1 MDLHAYHR
9 ALNLGFSES
18 EASRIGDD
26 AWENNRQ
33 QPTCELEP
41 EPDYYD
47 VLVAE
52 NTQLRAAISLLEAK
66 LEIEQMRLV
75 ACSVV
80 SLANTPES
88 AAQAR
93 NMHPDYR
100 SFACDDVAR
109 MVDRE
114 IAQRATISRLR
125 EYAGH
130 KDECNW
136 WRMQEIEPLPIGET
150 RCDCGYDALLK
161 ELEGTK

>member
-33 QPTCELEP
+33 QPTCDPEP

-52 NTQLRAAISLLEAK
+52 NTRLL
-66 LEIEQMRLV
+66 
-75 ACSVV
+75 
-80 SLANTPES
+80 
-88 AAQAR
+88 
-93 NMHPDYR
+93 
-100 SFACDDVAR
+100 
-109 MVDRE
+109 
-114 IAQRATISRLR
+114 ATISRLR

-130 KDECNW
+130 NPACTHWDW
-136 WRMQEIEPLPIGET
+136 VLGASRSGDT
-150 RCDCGYDALLK
+150 CDCGYDALLAA
-161 ELEGTK
+161 LEETK

>member
-1 MDLHAYHR
+1 MDLHAYHH

-52 NTQLRAAISLLEAK
+52 NTRLL
-66 LEIEQMRLV
+66 
-75 ACSVV
+75 
-80 SLANTPES
+80 
-88 AAQAR
+88 
-93 NMHPDYR
+93 
-100 SFACDDVAR
+100 
-109 MVDRE
+109 
-114 IAQRATISRLR
+114 ATISHLR

-130 KDECNW
+130 RMWCNVMSNDYG
-136 WRMQEIEPLPIGET
+136 REQEG
-150 RCDCGYDALLK
+150 CDCGYGDLIK
-161 ELEGTK
+161 EVGE